1 MLLAAGCTTGDG
13 SSATGATT
21 EPTSESTSA
30 PRVPADSP
38 APDCTAPQSCTTRQ
52 LADAAGVTL
61 GTAITGE
68 YLDESDYRAT
78 LIDTFNSITPENEL
92 KWAAVQPERG
102 EWDFGPADQIVDF
115 ALDHDMAV
123 KGHNLLWD
131 QDLVDSTPDWVLQI
145 DDPDELRGVVTDHI
159 STVMTRYRDSVDR
172 WDVVNEPLETLGA
185 ELYDNHFRQ
194 VLGDDYL
201 AEVFTIAEAAAPGE
215 SLWLNEAAVEFQPA
229 KAAALVTLV
238 RDLVDAGVPIDG
250 VGVQGHLVGGGVDAV
265 ALEQLVADLEAL
277 GVEVAITELD
287 VPARDEVDPLGVQA
301 ETYRDAL
308 GACFAQRCRE
318 VTLWG
323 SPTATVDQRHVR

>member
-1 MLLAAGCTTGDG
+1 M
-13 SSATGATT
+13 
-21 EPTSESTSA
+21 
-30 PRVPADSP
+30 PADSP

-61 GTAITGE
+61 GTTVTGE

-115 ALDHDMAV
+115 ALDHDMAI

-238 RDLVDAGVPIDG
+238 RDLVDAGCRSTGSGCRATWWVAGSMLSRWNSWSRTWRRSGSRWRSPSWTCRPTTRSTRSGCRPRPI
-250 VGVQGHLVGGGVDAV
+250 AMRW
-265 ALEQLVADLEAL
+265 
-277 GVEVAITELD
+277 
-287 VPARDEVDPLGVQA
+287 VPASPSGV
-301 ETYRDAL
+301 
-308 GACFAQRCRE
+308 
-318 VTLWG
+318 
-323 SPTATVDQRHVR
+323 VR